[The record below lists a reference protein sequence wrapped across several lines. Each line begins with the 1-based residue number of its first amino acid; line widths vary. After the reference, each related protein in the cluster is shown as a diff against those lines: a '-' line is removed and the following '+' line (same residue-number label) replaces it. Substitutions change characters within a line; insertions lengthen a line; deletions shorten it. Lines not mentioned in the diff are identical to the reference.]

1 MQKKRLYL
9 VNIMILLSF
18 FVEIKD
24 TLALVKPTKEF
35 YVNDYANILSGETEN
50 FIIENGVELN
60 NKTGAQIVVVTIKSL
75 EGETIDDY
83 AYELFNNYEIGD
95 NNKNNGILI
104 LLSLDEREFRIV
116 VGSGIENYFTEEK
129 IGDIQ
134 DDYMVPYFKKDKF
147 DEGMLNGY
155 KAFYQ
160 EVSDYYDIST
170 DIKPSKRSSSPI
182 ENVTSYLYIFKLV
195 LSFIILCIDVS
206 SSSSKKYVF
215 IFLEILTIIIS
226 KYGFVSSQLTAFG
239 IGTLINFSVVNFNIN
254 SLFGSSYGRSRYRS
268 HSSSGGYSGGGGSTS
283 GSGSTRKF

>member
-1 MQKKRLYL
+1 MKIRKLYL
-9 VNIMILLSF
+9 INIMFLISF
-18 FVEIKD
+18 FIGIKD
-24 TLALVKPTKEF
+24 TLAIVQPTKEF

-60 NKTGAQIVVVTIKSL
+60 NKTGVQIVVVTIKSL
-75 EGETIDDY
+75 DGKTIEDY

-95 NNKNNGILI
+95 SNKNNGVLI
-104 LLSLDEREFRIV
+104 LLSIDEREFRVV
-116 VGSGIENYFTEEK
+116 VGTGIENYFTEDK

-134 DDYMVPYFKKDKF
+134 DDYMVPYFKKDEF
-147 DEGMLNGY
+147 DKGMLNGY

-182 ENVTSYLYIFKLV
+182 ENAVSYIFIFKLV

-215 IFLEILTIIIS
+215 IFLEILTTIIS
-226 KYGFVSSQLTAFG
+226 KYGFDSSQLTAFG
-239 IGTLINFSVVNFNIN
+239 IGTLINFGVVNFNIN
-254 SLFGSSYGRSRYRS
+254 SLFGSSYVSSGYRA
-268 HSSSGGYSGGGGSTS
+268 HSSSGGHSGGGGSTS